1 VTVLLFKA
9 DDNDLEER
17 AADVIDAYVN
27 SSGGESDDDDDQED
41 DVAAAEKKEK
51 LEQAQANLEHL
62 ESGAAQLEPA
72 NEFKQFKESNKRKL
86 GEAVQAG
93 GAGAAPKSALKGSS
107 SSSPEQGSTVKKAKH
122 VDFDNKYLELILLL
136 CEIKQYVENHYAYL
150 AISFYQLMTIVIQ
163 HTTFI
168 QSQFTLGFMR
178 TLHTA
183 TLLHQGAL
191 IGHKFGR

>member
-1 VTVLLFKA
+1 M
-9 DDNDLEER
+9 
-17 AADVIDAYVN
+17 
-27 SSGGESDDDDDQED
+27 
-41 DVAAAEKKEK
+41 
-51 LEQAQANLEHL
+51 
-62 ESGAAQLEPA
+62 EPA

-93 GAGAAPKSALKGSS
+93 GGGGAAGRAAPKSALKGSS

-150 AISFYQLMTIVIQ
+150 AISFYQLTTIVIQ

>member
-1 VTVLLFKA
+1 MTVLLFKA

-86 GEAVQAG
+86 G
-93 GAGAAPKSALKGSS
+93 GAGAAGRAAPKSALKG
-107 SSSPEQGSTVKKAKH
+107 Q
-122 VDFDNKYLELILLL
+122 LLVVTRAGL
-136 CEIKQYVENHYAYL
+136 DGEEGQACR
-150 AISFYQLMTIVIQ
+150 F
-163 HTTFI
+163 
-168 QSQFTLGFMR
+168 
-178 TLHTA
+178 
-183 TLLHQGAL
+183 
-191 IGHKFGR
+191 